1 MIPDPAPPFEVDASG
16 AMKDRLRRMLRRAAE
31 LGVQPA
37 ISQALTEIL
46 QRLRM
51 EPRVWG
57 DPLRRFRKLQMTQ
70 YGGTSRWF
78 RCEYSVHDRV
88 PTVVLTNL
96 FPLSGN
102 PLHGETFDE

>member
-16 AMKDRLRRMLRRAAE
+16 TMKDRTRRMLQRAGE
-31 LGVQPA
+31 LGAQPA
-37 ISQALTEIL
+37 ISQELTAIL
-46 QRLRM
+46 QRLTL

-57 DPLRRFRKLQMTQ
+57 DPIRHFRKLQMTQ

-78 RCEYSVHDRV
+78 RCEYSVHDRI

-96 FPLSGN
+96 FPLPGN
-102 PLHGETFDE
+102 PIYGETFDV

>member
-1 MIPDPAPPFEVDASG
+1 M
-16 AMKDRLRRMLRRAAE
+16 RRMLQRAAE
-31 LGVQPA
+31 LGMQGAV
-37 ISQALTEIL
+37 SQALTEIL
-46 QRLRM
+46 HRLTN

-70 YGGTSRWF
+70 YGGTSRWI

-96 FPLSGN
+96 FALPGN
-102 PLHGETFDE
+102 PLYGESFDE